1 VRIAYLGHATV
12 LAELDGVRLLTD
24 PLLRR
29 RVAHLR
35 RAAPPI
41 AGELGRLDAV
51 LVSHAHYDHLDLR
64 SLQRL
69 DRATRIVVP
78 RGVGVV
84 LRRLRFEHV
93 VEVTEGDEVTIGA
106 LTVRATHAVH
116 AGSRPPLIRRASAL
130 GYALIG
136 SRRVYFAGD
145 TDLFP
150 GMDGLVPDLD
160 LALIPVWGWGASLG
174 PGHLDPPR
182 AAEALALLKPR
193 VAIPIHWGTFVPLHR
208 TNRSQFLSRP
218 VEEFVRAARTK
229 APEVEVHVLKPGE
242 AFTDE

>member
-1 VRIAYLGHATV
+1 M
-12 LAELDGVRLLTD
+12 
-24 PLLRR
+24 
-29 RVAHLR
+29 
-35 RAAPPI
+35 
-41 AGELGRLDAV
+41 
-51 LVSHAHYDHLDLR
+51 SHAHYDHLDLP

-69 DRATRIVVP
+69 DRATTVVVP
-78 RGVGVV
+78 RGVGKV

-93 VEVTEGDEVTIGA
+93 VEVTEGDEVTIGG

-116 AGSRPPLIRRASAL
+116 AGSRPPLIRRASAV

-136 SRRVYFAGD
+136 SQRVYFAGD

-160 LALIPVWGWGASLG
+160 LALIPIWGWGASLG

-182 AAEALALLKPR
+182 AAEAVALLKPR
-193 VAIPIHWGTFVPLHR
+193 VAIPIHWGTFLPLHR
-208 TNRSQFLSRP
+208 TNRSHFLSRP
-218 VEEFVRAARTK
+218 VEEFVRAARNK

-242 AFTDE
+242 AFTE